1 MPDLSIDQQQLD
13 QVFQSFND
21 KNILVVGDVMLDAY
35 WWGDVNRISPEAPVP
50 VVDVKDKEYRLGG
63 AANVALNLKRL
74 GAKPKL
80 SAVIGNDAMG
90 DQFLAVVQKEGMPRD
105 LIIRSDQRP
114 TTVKTRVVGNQDQ
127 MMRLDEETTNLVCGS
142 LLEQI
147 YAGIQ
152 EVIDHLDAIVFVDY
166 DKGVLTRSLIPQLI
180 ELAGKHKVPTVVDP
194 KKQNFFAYEGATLFK
209 PNLKELKEGL
219 NVDIKNP
226 GDQAT
231 MKQTVE
237 LLNANIGNDISFI
250 TLSEHG
256 VYISNQ
262 QEGYLLPAHLRSI
275 YDVSGAG
282 DTVVSA
288 ATLALTANLNIALIA
303 SIANL
308 AGGLVCEQV
317 GVVPI
322 EKDQLLQTCI
332 KEFSKY

>member
-1 MPDLSIDQQQLD
+1 MTDLSIDQQQLE

-21 KNILVVGDVMLDAY
+21 KTVLVVGDVMLDAY

-50 VVDVKDKEYRLGG
+50 VVDVKNKEYRLGG

-74 GAKPKL
+74 GATPKL
-80 SAVIGNDAMG
+80 SAVIGTDAMG
-90 DQFLAVVQKEGMPRD
+90 DHFLDTVRKEGMPTD
-105 LIIRSDQRP
+105 LIIRSDERP

-127 MMRLDEETTNLVCGS
+127 MIRLDEETKDWVDGS

-147 YAGIQ
+147 YARIQ
-152 EVIDHLDAIVFVDY
+152 NVIDELDAIVFVDY
-166 DKGVLTRSLIPQLI
+166 DKGMLTPTLIPQVMD
-180 ELAGKHKVPTVVDP
+180 LAKKHKVPTVVDP
-194 KKQNFFAYEGATLFK
+194 KKHNFFAYEGATLFK
-209 PNLKELKEGL
+209 PNLKELREGL
-219 NVDIKNP
+219 NVSIKDP

-231 MKQTVE
+231 MEHAVE
-237 LLNANIGNDISFI
+237 GLNAKIDNDISFI

-256 VYISNQ
+256 VYISNH
-262 QEGYLLPAHLRSI
+262 EEDYLLPAHLRSI

-303 SIANL
+303 AIANL

-322 EKDQLLQTCI
+322 NKDQLFQACI
-332 KEFSKY
+332 KEFS